1 MELHYRLAFEEEGN
15 RAGWP
20 MFYVF
25 NTCKHFI
32 RTIPSQVYSEV
43 DPEDV
48 DTDGEDHPYDDVRY
62 MCQRNPIAPRKA
74 IPQKAK
80 QYNPLDDTPTQY
92 GRYDFYNVKV

>member
-1 MELHYRLAFEEEGN
+1 MRVKRVTFAGVADVYNMEVA
-15 RAGWP
+15 
-20 MFYVF
+20 
-25 NTCKHFI
+25 
-32 RTIPSQVYSEV
+32 
-43 DPEDV
+43 DV
-48 DTDGEDHPYDDVRY
+48 HDFAVASGVIVHNCYDDVRY